1 MSRVR
6 SFAPLAHPSA
16 RVLILGSMPGVRSL
30 EAGQYYAHPQNAFWR
45 VMGTI
50 LGFDAQAPYEDRVEA
65 LKTSGI
71 ALWDVLHSC
80 VRPGSLDS
88 AIEHGSRVP
97 NDFAGFFQRHPAVEQ
112 VCFNGA
118 EAERSFRLH
127 VLVGLGI
134 ESLRY
139 VRLPSTSPA
148 YTMSFADK
156 LMAWRAALSRVGKE
170 TSGSAAP

>member
-6 SFAPLAHPSA
+6 SFAPVAHRSA
-16 RVLILGSMPGVRSL
+16 RVLVLGSMPGVRSL

-45 VMGTI
+45 VMGTV
-50 LGFDAQAPYEDRVEA
+50 LGFDPGAPYEERVET
-65 LKTSGI
+65 LKASGI

-97 NDFAGFFQRHPAVEQ
+97 NDFAAFFRRHPALEQ

-127 VLVGLGI
+127 VLPGLEIEGLG
-134 ESLRY
+134 Y

-148 YTMSFADK
+148 YTMSFANK
-156 LMAWRAALSRVGKE
+156 LSAWRAALAAARK
-170 TSGSAAP
+170 TPGSTR

>member
-50 LGFDAQAPYEDRVEA
+50 LDFDVQAPYEHRV
-65 LKTSGI
+65 
-71 ALWDVLHSC
+71 DVLHSC

-148 YTMSFADK
+148 YTMRFADK